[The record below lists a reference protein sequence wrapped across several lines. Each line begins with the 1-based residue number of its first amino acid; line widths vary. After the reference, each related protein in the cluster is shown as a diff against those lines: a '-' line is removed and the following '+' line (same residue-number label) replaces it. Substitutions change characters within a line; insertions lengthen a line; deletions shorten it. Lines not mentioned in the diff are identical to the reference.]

1 MRTHIAKALQS
12 RCKAIRN
19 AVKSYNAAALLMD
32 PPRSTLD
39 WSRVSHY
46 SFLEE
51 FQLLHGSRQDI
62 QDKRWAE
69 LAVRETMKQDLRIKR
84 AKEEIVRCNVEIQR
98 LHTAIR
104 DEHRAFLH
112 LLNSLKEQGSIIYGA
127 VREYV
132 SLRQQVNFQILA
144 RLEKIYSLPG
154 FTGDHTAG
162 VRKGTTSPPSDFD
175 STTVQNGQ
183 VAASAELEIDEE
195 NSTPSDYIDDVDEE
209 TLGDIGG
216 LVDYI
221 AELPLKE

>member
-69 LAVRETMKQDLRIKR
+69 LAVRATMKQDLRIKR